1 MYRVV
6 LVEDEELLRQGL
18 MLTTPW
24 AEHGYQ
30 VAGSAA
36 DATEGERVI
45 LETRPDL
52 VITDIRLPR
61 VLGLDM
67 IESLNAKI
75 ACDYII
81 ISGYDDFDYAQR
93 AIGLGVRA
101 YLVKPIGDDELA
113 AALDRAAGFIARRR
127 QIEEMLRAG
136 RAGER
141 EAAPVLGRNEKSLGD
156 RYMEAAVAHIRANFM
171 NGITVKSVADALGI
185 SESYLTK
192 LFKRKAGASF
202 LSMLTKLRMEEAV
215 RLLEES
221 DLKIFEIADRL
232 GYQDAQYFS
241 SIFRRATGVNPS
253 EYKRRV

>member
-1 MYRVV
+1 M
-6 LVEDEELLRQGL
+6 
-18 MLTTPW
+18 
-24 AEHGYQ
+24 
-30 VAGSAA
+30 
-36 DATEGERVI
+36 
-45 LETRPDL
+45 
-52 VITDIRLPR
+52 
-61 VLGLDM
+61 
-67 IESLNAKI
+67 
-75 ACDYII
+75 
-81 ISGYDDFDYAQR
+81 
-93 AIGLGVRA
+93 
-101 YLVKPIGDDELA
+101 
-113 AALDRAAGFIARRR
+113 
-127 QIEEMLRAG
+127 
-136 RAGER
+136 
-141 EAAPVLGRNEKSLGD
+141 LGRNEKSLGD

>member
-1 MYRVV
+1 MYRGV

-36 DATEGERVI
+36 AATEGERVI

-127 QIEEMLRAG
+127 
-136 RAGER
+136 
-141 EAAPVLGRNEKSLGD
+141 
-156 RYMEAAVAHIRANFM
+156 
-171 NGITVKSVADALGI
+171 
-185 SESYLTK
+185 
-192 LFKRKAGASF
+192 
-202 LSMLTKLRMEEAV
+202 
-215 RLLEES
+215 
-221 DLKIFEIADRL
+221 EIADLYGDTLRRL
-232 GYQDAQYFS
+232 GLPAPLAPAECEPVWYRYVLMLDGDADPFIDEMKRRGVECRRPVYKPLHRYLRLPGYEASEQAW
-241 SIFRRATGVNPS
+241 RRAVSVPLYPSLTGAEIETILKGLRLVLPKHCTGR
-253 EYKRRV
+253 EQEKRTLGQASRAC